1 MKKKGLIISTV
12 VMVVVLIA
20 SLTTATYAWFSVN
33 PEATINDIVIETQ
46 ASTGLEIAAY
56 HIGENGIELYSGDV
70 TLQGDINAGRY
81 WGATDAGDYGSSVAM
96 TAGEAENTLI
106 KNIYATSG
114 DGNTMFVNASELQ
127 ALKGGKPE
135 NIISA
140 VENKNYFAL
149 DFTLRASSQGKIFI
163 KELSIT
169 PTGNGVKQNMA
180 GSLRVALFA
189 TTPSDIAISEAQTWT
204 AGTNGVF
211 CYDPYGSKKYS
222 GGSWANET
230 APGKVYAT
238 KAGKYTDD
246 GVMSTGTL
254 SELWGDKYIQA
265 AVADAFGTSG
275 IQAITKTYNSVNAA
289 QAANSKFVMSDIN
302 VGQMMYLRLVVW
314 FDGEDEACITSF
326 AGGGAK
332 VEINF
337 GLEGT
342 QAGA

>member
-33 PEATINDIVIETQ
+33 PEATINDIIIETQ

-70 TLQGDINAGRY
+70 TLQGDVDTGRY
-81 WGATDAGDYGSSVAM
+81 WGAADAGDYGSAVSM
-96 TAGEAENTLI
+96 TAGEGENTLI

-114 DGNTMFVNASELQ
+114 NGTTMFVNSADLQ

-135 NIISA
+135 NLVAA

-149 DFTLRASSQGKIFI
+149 DFTLRASSDGTIYI

-169 PTGNGVKQNMA
+169 PTGTGVKQNMA

-189 TTPSDIAISEAQTWT
+189 TDPSDTAITEAQTWT
-204 AGTNGVF
+204 PATNGKF
-211 CYDPYGSKKYS
+211 CYDPYGTKKYV
-222 GGSWANET
+222 GGSWVTDET
-230 APGKVYAT
+230 PGKVYAT
-238 KAGKYTDD
+238 KAGAYTDA
-246 GVMSTGTL
+246 MSTDLL
-254 SELWGDKYIQA
+254 SATWNNKYITA
-265 AVADAFGTSG
+265 PVASAFGNNG
-275 IQAITKTYNSVNAA
+275 IQALTATYNSLSAA
-289 QAANSKFVMSDIN
+289 KTAHSQYEIAGITA
-302 VGQMMYLRLVVW
+302 GQMTYLRLVVW

-337 GLEGT
+337 GLEATTAEG
-342 QAGA
+342 

>member
-33 PEATINDIVIETQ
+33 PEATINDIIIETQ

-70 TLQGDINAGRY
+70 TLQGDVDTGRY
-81 WGATDAGDYGSSVAM
+81 WGATDAGDYGSAVSM
-96 TAGEAENTLI
+96 TAGEGENTLI

-114 DGNTMFVNASELQ
+114 NGTTMFVNSADLQ

-135 NIISA
+135 NLVAA

-149 DFTLRASSQGKIFI
+149 DFTLRASSDGTIYI

-169 PTGNGVKQNMA
+169 PTGTGVKQNMA

-189 TTPSDIAISEAQTWT
+189 TTPSNTAITEAQTWT
-204 AGTNGVF
+204 PANNGKF
-211 CYDPYGSKKYS
+211 CYDPYGARKYV
-222 GGSWANET
+222 GGSWVADE

-238 KAGKYTDD
+238 QAGAYTSA
-246 GVMSTGTL
+246 MSSDSLFET
-254 SELWGDKYIQA
+254 WANKYITAPA
-265 AVADAFGTSG
+265 ASAFGSTG
-275 IQAITKTYNSVNAA
+275 IQALTATYGSLSAAKTAHDQYEIAGITA
-289 QAANSKFVMSDIN
+289 
-302 VGQMMYLRLVVW
+302 GQMTYLRLVVW

-337 GLEGT
+337 GLEATTVEG
-342 QAGA
+342 

>member
-56 HIGENGIELYSGDV
+56 HIGDSGIELYSGDV
-70 TLQGDINAGRY
+70 TLQGVVDQGRY
-81 WGATDAGDYGSSVAM
+81 WGATDPGDYGSAVSM
-96 TAGEAENTLI
+96 TAGEGENTLI

-114 DGNTMFVNASELQ
+114 NGTEMFVNSADLQ

-135 NIISA
+135 NLAAA

-149 DFTLRASSQGKIFI
+149 DFTLRASSDGTIYI

-169 PTGNGVKQNMA
+169 PTGTGVKQNMA

-189 TTPSDIAISEAQTWT
+189 TDPSDTAITQAQTWT
-204 AGTNGVF
+204 PATNGKF
-211 CYDPYGSKKYS
+211 CYDPYGTKKYV
-222 GGSWANET
+222 GGSWVDDAT
-230 APGKVYAT
+230 PGKVYAKQAGAYT
-238 KAGKYTDD
+238 AEGTMSTELLSATWNGKYITAPVD
-246 GVMSTGTL
+246 S
-254 SELWGDKYIQA
+254 
-265 AVADAFGTSG
+265 AFNNG
-275 IQAITKTYNSVNAA
+275 IQPLTATYNSLSAA
-289 QAANSKFVMSDIN
+289 TTAHSQYEIAEITA
-302 VGQMMYLRLVVW
+302 GQMTYLRLVVW

-337 GLEGT
+337 GLEASTPQG
-342 QAGA
+342 